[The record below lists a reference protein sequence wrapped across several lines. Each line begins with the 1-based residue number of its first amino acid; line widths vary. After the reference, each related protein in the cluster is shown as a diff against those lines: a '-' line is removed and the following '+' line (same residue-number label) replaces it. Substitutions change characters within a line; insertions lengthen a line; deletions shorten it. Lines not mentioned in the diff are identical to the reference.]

1 MTTKQTPAL
10 DLISYSMNSH
20 RSSWWM
26 INALKMAEERD
37 PLDVLRDAE
46 SIVHIFKMR
55 CDELLNESRESVTS

>member
-10 DLISYSMNSH
+10 NLIRDLKNSAYTSY
-20 RSSWWM
+20 WLT
-26 INALKMAEERD
+26 NALQSAEERD

-46 SIVHIFKMR
+46 TLVHIFKMR